1 MKIIFKTCCL
11 LWGYLR
17 SGNFKSIY
25 DNGRHRINRWRII
38 HVGRLNNTFTRYA
51 CFSYQWWQQQALA
64 QQAIIEELQ
73 KNIDEL
79 FERCIN
85 LAMRTA
91 QI

>member
-1 MKIIFKTCCL
+1 MSIRSTIRRHV
-11 LWGYLR
+11 LR
-17 SGNFKSIY
+17 ESKELEPSGEKVPSRRGFFS
-25 DNGRHRINRWRII
+25 RIGKEIVTAPI
-38 HVGRLNNTFTRYA
+38 K
-51 CFSYQWWQQQALA
+51 QALA